1 MSYWQVIALN
11 SSKAAE
17 GELYVDDGNSFNF
30 QQGAYIHRRFVFSDG
45 KLISINMASASRG
58 NMKFTSDAVIERI
71 ILLGHASASKN
82 ALVEPSNY
90 KVDIEL
96 APLWIQRTRSP
107 AVMTIRKPKVRVA
120 DDWTIKIL

>member
-30 QQGAYIHRRFVFSDG
+30 QQGAYIHRHFVFSDG

-58 NMKFTSDAVIERI
+58 NMKFASDAVIERI
-71 ILLGHASASKN
+71 ILLGHASVSKKKKKMHS
-82 ALVEPSNY
+82 LNY
-90 KVDIEL
+90 RITRL
-96 APLWIQRTRSP
+96 TLNLPLFGF
-107 AVMTIRKPKVRVA
+107 KGHVA
-120 DDWTIKIL
+120 QLS